1 MTTTTTDRAIS
12 AIGRR
17 DPGAAARLECDLAMI
32 DSLHSE
38 NVQTFTVTAKGESI
52 TFESGLTDGQVR
64 IELLSMRGKFAA
76 DLIRY
81 WGRLSPKQYAWAHKL
96 ALDSV
101 TRRLR

>member
-1 MTTTTTDRAIS
+1 MPTDTCDRAIT
-12 AIGRR
+12 AIARR

-64 IELLSMRGKFAA
+64 IELLSMRSKFAK

-81 WGRLSPKQYAWAHKL
+81 WNNLSPKQYAWAHKL
-96 ALDSV
+96 AVDSA